1 MLLTYPC
8 TGFAEEIVGE
18 STIESR
24 FPNDEAKIEGGLLT
38 LTQTSAA
45 PRETLELPM
54 LITTSESLKMRQYDD
69 KNPEQGDAPIF
80 AEQL

>member
-1 MLLTYPC
+1 MIVLLTYPC

-24 FPNDEAKIEGGLLT
+24 FPNDEAKIEDGLLT

-54 LITTSESLKMRQYDD
+54 LITTSESLKM
-69 KNPEQGDAPIF
+69 
-80 AEQL
+80 